1 MKQYELFD
9 DLFWGHP
16 ECTVFA
22 AYDKNQNANR
32 VLCVLSVDK
41 ANTSVDVLARYHTG

>member
-1 MKQYELFD
+1 MKQYGLFD
-9 DLFWGHP
+9 HLFWGHP

-22 AYDKNQNANR
+22 DYDNNQNAYR

-41 ANTSVDVLARYHTG
+41 ANTFVDVLARYHTG